1 MELKRIE
8 ENFEE
13 ERDNTIQK
21 YKTADKRKWETTEET
36 IREVNKIRR
45 K

>member
-1 MELKRIE
+1 MLTL
-8 ENFEE
+8 FYS
-13 ERDNTIQK
+13 T
-21 YKTADKRKWETTEET
+21 KTADKRKWETTEET